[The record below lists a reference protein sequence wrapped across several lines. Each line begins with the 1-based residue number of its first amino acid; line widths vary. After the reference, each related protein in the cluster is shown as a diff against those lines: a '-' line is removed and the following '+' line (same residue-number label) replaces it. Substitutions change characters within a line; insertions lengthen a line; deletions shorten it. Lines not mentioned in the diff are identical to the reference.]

1 MSSGVTLRELVKLLS
16 SQLIHD
22 NSNLLDIPTRG
33 IDTDTRSLQS
43 QQIFLAL
50 RGTNFDGHDFVGQAA
65 EMGAIAAIVDHPVA
79 CSLPQLVV
87 PDTLAAYQQIAAWWR
102 DQFEIPVIGVT
113 GSFGKTT
120 TKELIAAILGRFGS
134 VLKTQFNYNN
144 EIGVPKTLLELDK
157 KHHFAVIEMSMRSFG
172 EIAILSEITKPTIGV
187 ITIAGTA
194 HIGRLGSVEAIA
206 QAKCELLATMP
217 QSSTAVLN
225 YDSTRLMCTAAKVWS
240 GPTVTYGLSGGDL
253 RGRLIDPQTL
263 QVAGQILPLPL
274 PGQHNATNF
283 LGAIAVAQVLGLDWS
298 FLRGGL
304 QVDLPAGRAKRLE
317 LAQEITFLDETY
329 NAGLESMLAALDLL
343 ATTPGQR
350 RIAVL
355 GTMKELG
362 EMTEQYH
369 HQVGAKARDLG
380 LEGLFVLADDPEAG
394 AIAVGARPKSA
405 ECFTSHSD
413 LITRLREF
421 IQPGDTVLFKAS
433 RSVKLDTIIDALLPN
448 YTRLA

>member
-1 MSSGVTLRELVKLLS
+1 
-16 SQLIHD
+16 
-22 NSNLLDIPTRG
+22 LDIPTRG

-120 TKELIAAILGRFGS
+120 TKELIAAILGKFGS

>member
-120 TKELIAAILGRFGS
+120 TKELIAAILGKFGS